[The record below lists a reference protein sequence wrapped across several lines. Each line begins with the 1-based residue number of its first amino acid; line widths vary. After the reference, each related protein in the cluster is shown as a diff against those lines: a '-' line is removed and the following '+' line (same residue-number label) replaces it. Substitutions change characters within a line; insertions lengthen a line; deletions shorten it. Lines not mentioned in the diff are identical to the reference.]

1 MTSLNIQQTKE
12 MLLAAADAIISSV
25 PLLTEVDRVIGD
37 GDHGVGIG
45 GGMEKAK
52 EALEKMDQPADINS
66 LYKNMGMAMI
76 NSMGGASGVIFG
88 TMFLGGVKGLP
99 AKTELDCATM
109 AQMSRKSVDAI
120 KQRGQAQVGDKT
132 MVDALE
138 PAVERMKSCAGTS
151 DLGEMLSQAAEAAR
165 EGMEATK
172 NYQAKYGR
180 AKSLMERALGHPDA
194 GATSTWI
201 IFRSMAEYVQKL

>member
-1 MTSLNIQQTKE
+1 
-12 MLLAAADAIISSV
+12 
-25 PLLTEVDRVIGD
+25 
-37 GDHGVGIG
+37 
-45 GGMEKAK
+45 
-52 EALEKMDQPADINS
+52 
-66 LYKNMGMAMI
+66 
-76 NSMGGASGVIFG
+76 MGGA
-88 TMFLGGVKGLP
+88 KGKPERSSLDG
-99 AKTELDCATM
+99 AALIELLEGSL
-109 AQMSRKSVDAI
+109 AQI
-120 KQRGQAQVGDKT
+120 KERGKAQVGDKT

-151 DLGEMLSQAAEAAR
+151 DLGEMLSRRPSGR

-180 AKSLMERALGHPDA
+180 AKSLMERALGHQDA

>member
-1 MTSLNIQQTKE
+1 MEQLNYAQVRD
-12 MLLAAADAIISSV
+12 MLLYVTEQIIDSKA
-25 PLLTEVDRVIGD
+25 LLTEVDSQIGD
-37 GDHGVGIG
+37 GDHGI
-45 GGMEKAK
+45 GME
-52 EALEKMDQPADINS
+52 
-66 LYKNMGMAMI
+66 
-76 NSMGGASGVIFG
+76 
-88 TMFLGGVKGLP
+88 
-99 AKTELDCATM
+99 
-109 AQMSRKSVDAI
+109 
-120 KQRGQAQVGDKT
+120 RGKAQVGDKT

-180 AKSLMERALGHPDA
+180 AKSLMERALGHQDA
-194 GATSTWI
+194 GATSTLI